1 MYCRNCGKYMES
13 TDDFCMECKAAMFD
27 KMQAQMKAQ
36 PAQPAQ
42 ENPFAQQAQARS
54 AQENP
59 FMQSTSVPPVQQVQN
74 PFAPPVAQVYAQD
87 PFAPTDA
94 GGKRKNPRMLGFGR
108 ALTAAILSVVG
119 LVFAML
125 ALEFAVYS
133 AEDAIAAYVM
143 SAPAVILPII
153 FGSLSIVLAKRVKRQ
168 TDKMPI
174 PTLVLGIVGLGYGGL
189 AAFFDFITL
198 MILVTA

>member
-36 PAQPAQ
+36 PA
-42 ENPFAQQAQARS
+42 RS

-59 FMQSTSVPPVQQVQN
+59 FARQAQVQQPQGNPFMQSTYVPPVRQV
-74 PFAPPVAQVYAQD
+74 QD
-87 PFAPTDA
+87 PFAPTGA
-94 GGKRKNPRMLGFGR
+94 KKKNPRMIGFGR
-108 ALTAAILSVVG
+108 ALTAAILSVLG
-119 LVFAML
+119 FAFATV

-133 AEDAIAAYVM
+133 VEDAIVAYVM
-143 SAPAVILPII
+143 SMPAVVIPVI
-153 FGSLSIVLAKRVKRQ
+153 FGILSIVLAKRVKRE

-189 AAFFDFITL
+189 AAFLDFITL